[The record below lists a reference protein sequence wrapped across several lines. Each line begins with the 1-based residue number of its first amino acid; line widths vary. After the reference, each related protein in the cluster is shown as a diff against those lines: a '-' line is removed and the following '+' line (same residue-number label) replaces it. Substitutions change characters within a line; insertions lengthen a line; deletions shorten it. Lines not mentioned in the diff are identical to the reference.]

1 MDIARKFE
9 SHTVYICRHAFRT
22 DFSCKINFKS
32 NFRESVDF
40 QKKTYELGQDISC
53 DVTHGIATNYV
64 LRYCVRVQRLIALTI
79 FSAFRRYD
87 NFSIAI

>member
-1 MDIARKFE
+1 MYF
-9 SHTVYICRHAFRT
+9 
-22 DFSCKINFKS
+22 INFERMVRWAGS
-32 NFRESVDF
+32 NYMDVLA
-40 QKKTYELGQDISC
+40 Y

-64 LRYCVRVQRLIALTI
+64 LPYCVRVRRLIALTI